1 MLSRIADSLFWLN
14 RYMERSDGLLRLTY
28 VNYILSLDKDAIGN
42 ISWKPVLEMFTL
54 SKSEEIATLEQ
65 DTEAALKK
73 ILVDT
78 SNHNSLKTIIH
89 KARENARGVQDL
101 ITKEV
106 WEEVN
111 QMYHLVNQPSLVH
124 KLDAHQGLEIIDMF
138 KKHSVIYTG
147 ITDTTMSRGMGWQ
160 FMNLGKHIERCL
172 QTTVL
177 FQKHLKHVAPFD
189 SNVNDI
195 FKWRYLLLSLS
206 GYELHLKTYRSSNTN
221 KNILHQI
228 LLNQN
233 FTRSVIYSLNHI
245 HFYLSRITINS
256 DDEETAK
263 LLRNFGRLHSK
274 VKFLDLKDL
283 NEDTLLPF
291 LKEIE
296 QDLLVFSGMLGK
308 HFFSYS

>member
-42 ISWKPVLEMFTL
+42 ISWRPVLEMFTL
-54 SKSEEIATLEQ
+54 SKPEEIETLEQ

-111 QMYHLVNQPSLVH
+111 QMYHLVNQPSLVQ

-172 QTTVL
+172 QTVIL

-233 FTRSVIYSLNHI
+233 FTRSVVYSLNHI

-296 QDLLVFSGMLGK
+296 QDLLVFSRMLGK